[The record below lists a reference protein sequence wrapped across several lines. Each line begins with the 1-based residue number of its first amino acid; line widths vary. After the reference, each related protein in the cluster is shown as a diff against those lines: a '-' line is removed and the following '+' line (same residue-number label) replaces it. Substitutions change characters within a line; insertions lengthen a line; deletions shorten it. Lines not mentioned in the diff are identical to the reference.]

1 MATCESE
8 VLKNGNSKLRYTVS
22 MTYTLNF
29 KVLVQKK
36 MWQTSVIF
44 YVTLILKNSY
54 IRNIGL
60 NQYNIKSISVISFYF
75 F

>member
-44 YVTLILKNSY
+44 YVALILKNSY